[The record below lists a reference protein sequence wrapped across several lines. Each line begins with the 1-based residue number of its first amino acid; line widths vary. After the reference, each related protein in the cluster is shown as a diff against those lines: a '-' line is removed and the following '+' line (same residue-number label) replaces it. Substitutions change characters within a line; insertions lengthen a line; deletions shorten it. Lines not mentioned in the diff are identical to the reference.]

1 MAWFGQYLGT
11 TYTGQWWGECGAA
24 AVVVGQQ
31 GGRVKPIRR
40 RKRHYV
46 EIDGQYYEVRDLR
59 HAEEVLAALREKA
72 LAKIKV
78 GKRRAKAV
86 APRIAVVEPAH
97 AELFTQA
104 LQAKVDAANAKL
116 ALAFGEAMRAADA
129 LAARIAADDEEALML
144 ITTGLV

>member
-1 MAWFGQYLGT
+1 MPCILG
-11 TYTGQWWGECGAA
+11 
-24 AVVVGQQ
+24 
-31 GGRVKPIRR
+31 RR
-40 RKRHYV
+40 RGAPRGATG
-46 EIDGQYYEVRDLR
+46 DGRRLVARGHGQSHRGDLR
-59 HAEEVLAALREKA
+59 RT
-72 LAKIKV
+72 
-78 GKRRAKAV
+78 RRTD
-86 APRIAVVEPAH
+86 AVVEPAH